1 MNVTLLT
8 GSSQITPDSS
18 IFDRL
23 TLGGS
28 TLLLGMVIVFAV
40 LGIIF
45 IALQIMRAV
54 FTKNAIKA
62 KQARRAAKA
71 EKAVPAPVAKTE
83 AAAPVAPAEPTVDS
97 SADDGA
103 VIAAIMAAISA
114 YTGKA
119 PEGFRVVSFKK
130 RK

>member
-8 GSSQITPDSS
+8 GSPQITPESS
-18 IFDRL
+18 FFDRL

-71 EKAVPAPVAKTE
+71 EKATQIPEEKKETSVV
-83 AAAPVAPAEPTVDS
+83 AAPVAAATV
-97 SADDGA
+97 ADDTA
-103 VIAAIMAAISA
+103 TVAAIIAAISA
-114 YTGKA
+114 YTGKG